1 MLETGVWVTSVNGLA
16 GLFRDALLA
25 LVPIAERARMAWRE
39 PDAYDDWDH
48 ICEAIFTSLVIGSI
62 ENAEGLGGIGR
73 LPNYDEPLSSYSDR
87 SFVTNANS
95 AGRLAFLRFDTLAL
109 PFDTCRF
116 VELGEDGRAL
126 ASVTRPFAQSD
137 LMLAARRGAT
147 LDIVDRLD
155 IRL

>member
-16 GLFRDALLA
+16 ALFRDALLA

-48 ICEAIFTSLVIGSI
+48 ICEAIFASLVIGSI

-73 LPNYDEPLSSYSDR
+73 LPDYDEPIASYRDR
-87 SFVTNANS
+87 SFVTDTSS
-95 AGRLAFLRFDTLAL
+95 AGQLAFLRFETLAST
-109 PFDTCRF
+109 FDTCRF
-116 VELGEDGRAL
+116 AELDAD
-126 ASVTRPFAQSD
+126 AQVVAAVTRPFAQAD
-137 LMLAARRGAT
+137 LMLAARRGST